1 MLSLQKSELVA
12 FSSSFFF
19 CIIESSCC
27 CFIMANPEL
36 IERLIEALPKAELHL
51 HIEGTL
57 SPELLFKLAK
67 KNNVDVPYKTIEDV
81 KAAYNFPDLQ
91 SFLNL
96 YYRGMSVLITE
107 DDFAELAYAY
117 TRMMHENRVCHAEP
131 FFDPQGHVGRGVTF
145 RVVYDGLQKGF
156 QRGAKEFGVSVML
169 IFSFLRHLSEEE
181 CFAFVRDDQNPDNGQ
196 YIREL
201 FAAGAFVA
209 VGLDSAEVGNP
220 PEKFERLFR
229 YCREE
234 LHVPHLVAHAG
245 EEGPPAFMDN
255 ALNLLTVD
263 RIDHG
268 VAARLDSELCRKLR
282 HEKVPLTVCPTSNV
296 ALCVFDDRA
305 TCGSAV
311 MDLVLI
317 EGLCVTINSDDPAYL
332 GGDVRESYRL
342 LAETGRLTPEVL
354 KQLVLNSFYG
364 SFLSAAQKKVYVER
378 VEKVYSEVCS
388 QILLRRHVCPKKP
401 LLETEQERQSLRK
414 A

>member
-1 MLSLQKSELVA
+1 MSSVA
-12 FSSSFFF
+12 
-19 CIIESSCC
+19 
-27 CFIMANPEL
+27 L

-67 KNNVDVPYKTIEDV
+67 RNGVELPYKTIEDV
-81 KAAYNFPDLQ
+81 RAAYNFADLQ

-117 TRMMHENRVCHAEP
+117 TQMMHENRICHAEP

-156 QRGAKEFGVSVML
+156 KRGAEEFGVSISL

-181 CFAFVRDDQNPDNGQ
+181 CFAFVRDDQHPDNGQ

-201 FAAGAFVA
+201 FASKAFIA
-209 VGLDSAEVGNP
+209 VGLDSSEMSNP

-234 LHVPHLVAHAG
+234 LKVPFLVAHAG
-245 EEGPPAFMDN
+245 EEGPPEFMHN
-255 ALNLLTVD
+255 ALNKLVVD

-268 VAARLDSELCRKLR
+268 VAARFDSELCKVLR
-282 HEKVPLTVCPTSNV
+282 QKNVPLTVCPTSNV

-305 TCGSAV
+305 ACGHAV
-311 MDLVLI
+311 MELVLA
-317 EGLCVTINSDDPAYL
+317 EKLCVTINSDDPAYF
-332 GGDVRESYRL
+332 GGDVRESYRI

-354 KQLVLNSFYG
+354 KQLVLNSFQG
-364 SFLSAAQKKVYVER
+364 SFLSPEQKLMYAER
-378 VEKVYSEVCS
+378 VDEVYKEVCHYTLPQRNVRPEMPS
-388 QILLRRHVCPKKP
+388 
-401 LLETEQERQSLRK
+401 LEEQVEGIE
-414 A
+414 AAAI

>member
-1 MLSLQKSELVA
+1 MS
-12 FSSSFFF
+12 
-19 CIIESSCC
+19 
-27 CFIMANPEL
+27 NPAL
-36 IERLIEALPKAELHL
+36 IEHLIEALPKAELHL

-57 SPELLFKLAK
+57 SPELLFALAK
-67 KNNVDVPYKTIEDV
+67 KNGVELPYKTLEDV
-81 KAAYNFPDLQ
+81 RAAYNFPDLQ

-156 QRGAKEFGVSVML
+156 KRGAAEFGISVSL

-181 CFAFVRDDQNPDNGQ
+181 CFAFVRDDTHPDNGQ

-201 FAAGAFVA
+201 FAAKAFIA
-209 VGLDSAEVGNP
+209 VGLDSSELGNP

-234 LHVPHLVAHAG
+234 LHVPFLVAHAG
-245 EEGPPAFMDN
+245 EEGPPSFMYN
-255 ALNLLTVD
+255 ALDVLTVD

-268 VAARLDSELCRKLR
+268 VAARLDGELCKRLR
-282 HEKVPLTVCPTSNV
+282 HQNVPLTVCPTSNV

-305 TCGSAV
+305 ACGAAV
-311 MDLVLI
+311 MDLALT
-317 EGLCVTINSDDPAYL
+317 EKLCVTINSDDPAYL
-332 GGDVRESYRL
+332 GGDVRESYRI

-364 SFLSAAQKKVYVER
+364 SFLSAAQKQVYGER
-378 VEKVYSEVCS
+378 VEEVYKDVCCHA
-388 QILLRRHVCPKKP
+388 LLYRNVRPKIP
-401 LLETEQERQSLRK
+401 LMEEEEEERKK
-414 A
+414 AAKRLQ